1 MLLIDVV
8 HRLYPNEFAWTGGNQ
23 REPGMRTVDRLAG
36 TDQFRLAVDAGRL
49 RPLLDEW
56 DRQAEAFR
64 DLERMSDD
72 DLRNALE
79 DALTLSERM
88 S

>member
-1 MLLIDVV
+1 
-8 HRLYPNEFAWTGGNQ
+8 
-23 REPGMRTVDRLAG
+23 MRTVDRLAG

-64 DLERMSDD
+64 A
-72 DLRNALE
+72 LREPFL
-79 DALTLSERM
+79 LYR
-88 S
+88 